1 MSTRLLRPCVIGR
14 VGRAR
19 PCKRRIAHYTLVMA
33 IQLETGEFLLSAEQV
48 RELRA
53 AADALRERGLRSLDL
68 TRPIT
73 FEDWFD
79 LVVAQA
85 TLNGDE
91 DTVDSL
97 RELLE
102 AEIAKRKR
110 LN

>member
-1 MSTRLLRPCVIGR
+1 
-14 VGRAR
+14 
-19 PCKRRIAHYTLVMA
+19 MA

-48 RELRA
+48 QELRP
-53 AADALRERGLRSLDL
+53 AADALREHGLRWIDL

-85 TLNGDE
+85 TLDGDGE
-91 DTVDSL
+91 TVDYL
-97 RELLE
+97 CDLLD

-110 LN
+110 RN

>member
-1 MSTRLLRPCVIGR
+1 
-14 VGRAR
+14 
-19 PCKRRIAHYTLVMA
+19 MA
-33 IQLETGEFLLSAEQV
+33 IQLETGEVLLSVEQV
-48 RELRA
+48 QELRP
-53 AADALRERGLRSLDL
+53 AADALREHGLRSIDL

-85 TLNGDE
+85 TLNGD
-91 DTVDSL
+91 DATVDSL

-110 LN
+110 RN